1 MCHRAGMGLDMLR
14 TELQRIASAA
24 DDEVNAAVSRDDLAE
39 AKRVLVNAQR
49 DLRSLKRDVT
59 DEERAT
65 RESFQDARLDASQSG
80 QVVGMFVNAKARGAM
95 ARVRAIEKRS
105 ISENQAKALRP
116 YADLKSTID
125 RGILEL
131 DRSKSKVAAEVAD
144 RRTKPAAAAIVQ
156 LPPESPLPEA
166 VPAQWNIDPTERH
179 QHRWWDGRQWT
190 EHVSDNGT
198 ASIDPLT

>member
-1 MCHRAGMGLDMLR
+1 MRC
-14 TELQRIASAA
+14 TAA
-24 DDEVNAAVSRDDLAE
+24 FNWRLPDLVILTG
-39 AKRVLVNAQR
+39 RR
-49 DLRSLKRDVT
+49 
-59 DEERAT
+59 
-65 RESFQDARLDASQSG
+65 
-80 QVVGMFVNAKARGAM
+80 
-95 ARVRAIEKRS
+95 
-105 ISENQAKALRP
+105 